1 MDSTENINEENT
13 ITIGNRI
20 PYEYFITS
28 GIGESD
34 ITIHAGS
41 FDQALRDAGIQ
52 NVNIITYSSILPS
65 IAKKVEKKELEFGSV
80 AETIMAVANGEKD
93 KRVTAG
99 LIIGWVYDNKGNKIG
114 GLVAEYHG
122 SDEENVAR
130 EILKKSLEEMF
141 SSRFSSDYKLKDIEI
156 YTRSFIPK
164 KKYGT
169 AIVAIVFTSYIYP
182 KIERKE

>member
-1 MDSTENINEENT
+1 ML
-13 ITIGNRI
+13 IGNRI

-41 FDQALRDAGIQ
+41 FDQALKDAGIH
-52 NVNIITYSSILPS
+52 NANIITYSSIMPKK
-65 IAKKVEKKELEFGSV
+65 ARKVERRELKFGSI
-80 AETIMAVANGEKD
+80 AETIMAVANGEKGQ
-93 KRVTAG
+93 RATAG
-99 LIIGWVYDNKGNKIG
+99 LIIGWVYDNKGTKIG

-122 SDEENVAR
+122 NDEEDKAK
-130 EILKKSLEEMF
+130 EILRKSIEEMF
-141 SSRFSSDYKLKDIEI
+141 KSRFPLEYQLKDVEI

-169 AIVAIVFTSYIYP
+169 TIVAIVFVSYEYP
-182 KIERKE
+182 EL

>member
-1 MDSTENINEENT
+1 MGSDEDLNEKNIL
-13 ITIGNRI
+13 IGNRI

-34 ITIHAGS
+34 IAIHAGS
-41 FDQALRDAGIQ
+41 FDQALKDAGIQ

-65 IAKKVEKKELEFGSV
+65 IAKKVEKKELKFGSV
-80 AETIMAVANGEKD
+80 VETIMAVANGEKG

-99 LIIGWVYDNKGNKIG
+99 LIIGWVYDNKGKKVG

-122 SDEENVAR
+122 SDEENVVK
-130 EILKKSLEEMF
+130 EILKRSLEEMF
-141 SSRFSSDYKLKDIEI
+141 SSRFPSNYKLEDIEI
-156 YTRSFIPK
+156 YTRSFVPR

-169 AIVAIVFTSYIYP
+169 AIVAIVFISYIYP
-182 KIERKE
+182 KIERKK

>member
-1 MDSTENINEENT
+1 ML
-13 ITIGNRI
+13 IGNRI

-41 FDQALRDAGIQ
+41 FDQALKDAGIH
-52 NVNIITYSSILPS
+52 NINIITYSSIMPKK
-65 IAKKVEKKELEFGSV
+65 ARKVERRELKFGSV
-80 AETIMAVANGEKD
+80 AETIMAIANGEKGQ
-93 KRVTAG
+93 RVTAG
-99 LIIGWVYDNKGNKIG
+99 LIIGWVYDDKGNRIG

-122 SDEENVAR
+122 SEEEEKAR
-130 EILKKSLEEMF
+130 EVLRKSMEEMF
-141 SSRFSSDYKLKDIEI
+141 KSRFPLEYQLKDVEI

-169 AIVAIVFTSYIYP
+169 AIVAIVFVSYEYP
-182 KIERKE
+182 EL